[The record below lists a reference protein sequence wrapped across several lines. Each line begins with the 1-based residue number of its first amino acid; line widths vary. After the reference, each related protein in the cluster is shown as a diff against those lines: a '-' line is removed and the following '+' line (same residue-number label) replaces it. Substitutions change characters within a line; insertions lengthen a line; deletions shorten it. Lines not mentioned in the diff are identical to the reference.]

1 MGTSFIMWLPKIR
14 YSHEGSTRA
23 NITRKSS
30 KHNFGRPIHHGRN
43 QSMKQYLHQVV
54 GTVRAQ
60 KPGVLAG
67 HFDLLEPEVTVAR
80 LVIEV
85 TRCLSNCYECATDR
99 LKITNCCL
107 SATRPGSSSRCGML
121 QSPTTAGK
129 DHSHTACARVKLDAN
144 HENVGA
150 ECSSPLGQ
158 VMTSTTGRCPRF
170 YTVVQENAIITLQK
184 EVIALGKRTSSTEKK
199 I

>member
-1 MGTSFIMWLPKIR
+1 MWLPKIR

-23 NITRKSS
+23 GVTRKSS
-30 KHNFGRPIHHGRN
+30 KYNFADQFIMAAIN

-54 GTVRAQ
+54 GTVRTQ

-85 TRCLSNCYECATDR
+85 TRCLLNCYECATDR
-99 LKITNCCL
+99 SKITNCCL

-121 QSPTTAGK
+121 RSPTTAGK
-129 DHSHTACARVKLDAN
+129 GHSHTACGRVKWEHATTK
-144 HENVGA
+144 
-150 ECSSPLGQ
+150 
-158 VMTSTTGRCPRF
+158 TS
-170 YTVVQENAIITLQK
+170 VQSAAYLWVK
-184 EVIALGKRTSSTEKK
+184 S
-199 I
+199 

>member
-1 MGTSFIMWLPKIR
+1 
-14 YSHEGSTRA
+14 
-23 NITRKSS
+23 
-30 KHNFGRPIHHGRN
+30 
-43 QSMKQYLHQVV
+43 MKQYLHQVV

-107 SATRPGSSSRCGML
+107 SATSGKGSQPHGLR
-121 QSPTTAGK
+121 TGK
-129 DHSHTACARVKLDAN
+129 TR
-144 HENVGA
+144 
-150 ECSSPLGQ
+150 
-158 VMTSTTGRCPRF
+158 R
-170 YTVVQENAIITLQK
+170 
-184 EVIALGKRTSSTEKK
+184 
-199 I
+199 